1 MSQSTIRN
9 KIRKQIKPLPK
20 GRLFP
25 TGWNGELTFEQIA
38 EEVSPKVSR
47 MLKSYGLYG
56 QDIPE
61 SIQNGL
67 MKLWEQLLEIPDL
80 LAETNYMGA
89 VWKVIAGSNSTWYL
103 RYHNRYK
110 TYTDVE
116 FDRGYEVEEFGISGM
131 HGRSDWW
138 SVAER
143 WSWFASKVDFRLDI
157 TEAMKTIAEEYDDD
171 MKGLIALY
179 IIVTSIEPM
188 ETIATFGHPKSM
200 VYERMKGIRD
210 RLQRLLKE
218 YEPITPRTWRERFE
232 AGEVEPYLQVV
243 EHYQDKP
250 LALAALYTL
259 TTDTKVKHY
268 AKDNNERKMI
278 IYYRKKCLKRIEAA
292 YGQATSF

>member
-1 MSQSTIRN
+1 MSKSIRS
-9 KIRKQIKPLPK
+9 KIRPMPN
-20 GRLFP
+20 GRVFE
-25 TGWNGELTFEQIA
+25 TGWAGKLTFEQIA
-38 EEVSPKVSR
+38 DDLSPKVSR
-47 MLKSYGLYG
+47 QLHSYGLYG

-67 MKLWEQLLEIPDL
+67 MKLWEQLLETPDL

-110 TYTDVE
+110 TYTDIE
-116 FDRGYEVEEFGISGM
+116 ADRGYEVDEFGVYGM
-131 HGRSDWW
+131 HNRQDWW
-138 SVAER
+138 SVTER
-143 WSWFASKVDFRLDI
+143 WASFASKVDFRLDI
-157 TEAMKTIAEEYDDD
+157 TEAMKIIAEEYDDD

-179 IIVTSIEPM
+179 IVITDVEPLA
-188 ETIATFGHPKSM
+188 TIATFGHPKSM

-218 YEPITPRTWRERFE
+218 YEPIAPRTWQERLE
-232 AGEVEPYLQVV
+232 AGEVEPYLKVV
-243 EHYQDKP
+243 EHYRDTP

-268 AKDNNERKMI
+268 AKNNNERKSI

-292 YGQATSF
+292 YGQAASF

>member
-1 MSQSTIRN
+1 MSESIRI
-9 KIRKQIKPLPK
+9 KIRQQIKPMPK
-20 GRLFP
+20 GRLFL

-38 EEVSPKVSR
+38 EEVSPKVSW
-47 MLKSYGLYG
+47 KFKQYGLCG
-56 QDIPE
+56 QDIPD

-67 MKLWEQLLEIPDL
+67 MKLWEQLLETPDL
-80 LAETNYMGA
+80 LAETNFMGA

-110 TYTDVE
+110 TYTDIE

-131 HGRSDWW
+131 SGRADWW
-138 SVAER
+138 SVAEH
-143 WSWFASKVDFRLDI
+143 WSRFASKVDFRLDI
-157 TEAMKTIAEEYDDD
+157 TAAMETIAEEYDDD

-179 IIVTSIEPM
+179 ILTTSVEPM

-200 VYERMKGIRD
+200 VYERIKGVRD

-218 YEPITPRTWRERFE
+218 YEPIAPRTWQERLE

-250 LALAALYTL
+250 IALMALYTL
-259 TTDTKVKHY
+259 TTQTKINRY
-268 AKDNNERKMI
+268 AKDEKQRKMI
-278 IYYRKKCLKRIEAA
+278 LYYRKKCLKRIEAA
-292 YGQATSF
+292 YGRAASF

>member
-1 MSQSTIRN
+1 MSKSIRS
-9 KIRKQIKPLPK
+9 KIRPIPN
-20 GRLFP
+20 GRLFE
-25 TGWNGELTFEQIA
+25 TGWAGKLTFEQIA
-38 EEVSPKVSR
+38 EEVSPKVSW
-47 MLKSYGLYG
+47 KFKQYGLCG
-56 QDIPE
+56 QDIPD

-67 MKLWEQLLEIPDL
+67 MKLWEQLLETPDL
-80 LAETNYMGA
+80 LAETNFMGA

-103 RYHNRYK
+103 RYHKRYK

-131 HGRSDWW
+131 YGKSDWW

-143 WSWFASKVDFRLDI
+143 WSRFASKVDFRLDI

-179 IIVTSIEPM
+179 IVITSVEPM

-218 YEPITPRTWRERFE
+218 YEPIAPRSWQERLE
-232 AGEVEPYLQVV
+232 AGEVAPYLKVV
-243 EHYQDKP
+243 EYYQDKP
-250 LALAALYTL
+250 LALMALYTL
-259 TTDTKVKHY
+259 TTEAKVQRY
-268 AKDNNERKMI
+268 AKDNNQRKMI

-292 YGQATSF
+292 YGQAASF